1 MIIGLA
7 EREHGEEETVRTR
20 SRFDLSDG
28 KKKTLTK
35 LSQKKTHKNSHG
47 KENQNSELEDKCQV
61 TVGNMSFKLLS
72 VRSQQANDQ

>member
-35 LSQKKTHKNSHG
+35 LSQKKKLTKTLTE
-47 KENQNSELEDKCQV
+47 KKIRTQNWKINV
-61 TVGNMSFKLLS
+61 KLLLET
-72 VRSQQANDQ
+72 

>member
-28 KKKTLTK
+28 KKKLSQNSHKKKLTKTLTE
-35 LSQKKTHKNSHG
+35 KKIRT
-47 KENQNSELEDKCQV
+47 QNWKINV
-61 TVGNMSFKLLS
+61 KLLLET
-72 VRSQQANDQ
+72 